1 MDSIT
6 ELIKNLEMKLLHA
19 DMRSNPALIDEL
31 IDTSFEEINSSGQ
44 INTRQQVI
52 QWLVNKES
60 NQNWMLKDFRVKSL
74 TDHTVIAIYRAI
86 NSNQTSN
93 QQGGS
98 IRSSVWQHQDNRW
111 KMIFHQATKQI

>member
-1 MDSIT
+1 MNSIT
-6 ELIKNLEMKLLHA
+6 ELIKGLELKLLHA
-19 DMRSNPALIDEL
+19 DMQNDPELIDEL

-44 INTRQQVI
+44 INTRQQVA
-52 QWLVNKES
+52 QWLIHKDS
-60 NQNWMLKDFRVKSL
+60 NQNWILKDFRVKLL
-74 TDHTVIAIYRAI
+74 TDHTVIAIYRAV

-98 IRSSVWQHQDNRW
+98 IRSSVWRNQDNQW